1 MIGVTTGPA
10 RPYLSSP
17 AWIAA
22 VESPQA
28 VAAFRFFMRRALP
41 SPERLRKRQIGEC
54 ISFSGAAAQQDLGG
68 DRLQAHLGARVLD
81 QHLDFGEYGGEVM
94 CYKRKRSAA
103 ALRCVE
109 RLPRKKS
116 KPADVSENRRRKERP

>member
-41 SPERLRKRQIGEC
+41 SQERIRKRQIGEC
-54 ISFSGAAAQQDLGG
+54 ISFSGASAQPDLGEE
-68 DRLQAHLGARVLD
+68 RLQAHLGARVLD
-81 QHLDFGEYGGEVM
+81 QQLEFGEYGGEVA

-103 ALRCVE
+103 ALRWIE
-109 RLPRKKS
+109 RLARKKS
-116 KPADVSENRRRKERP
+116 KSADVSKNRRRKERP